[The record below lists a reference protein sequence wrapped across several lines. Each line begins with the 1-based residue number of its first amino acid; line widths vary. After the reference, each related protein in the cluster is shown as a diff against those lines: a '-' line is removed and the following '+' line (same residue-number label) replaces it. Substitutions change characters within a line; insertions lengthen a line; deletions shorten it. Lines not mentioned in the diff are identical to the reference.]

1 MDGNFFK
8 LLGVNALI
16 DNLKGYVE
24 TKIELL
30 KIEVQEKLTT
40 LITVVLVLFC
50 ISIFGVL
57 AFFFLNFALA
67 FYLNQLLDSIFLGF
81 LILGFF
87 YLLILIVLVFSISKG
102 SIHKLV
108 SKGVKSIFS
117 K

>member
-8 LLGVNALI
+8 LLGVNTLI

-30 KIEVQEKLTT
+30 KIEAQEKLTT
-40 LITVVLVLFC
+40 LITFFLILFC
-50 ISIFGVL
+50 IAIFGVL
-57 AFFFLNFALA
+57 AFFFLNIALA
-67 FYLNQLLDSIFLGF
+67 LFLNQLLASAFLGF
-81 LILGFF
+81 VILGSF
-87 YLLILIVLVFSISKG
+87 YLLILIALVFSVSKG
-102 SIHKLV
+102 TIHKLV

>member
-8 LLGVNALI
+8 LLGMDALI

-50 ISIFGVL
+50 VAIFGVS
-57 AFFFLNFALA
+57 AFFFLNVALA
-67 FYLNQLLDSIFLGF
+67 LFLNQVLNSGFLGF
-81 LILGFF
+81 VILGCF
-87 YLLILIVLVFSISKG
+87 YLLILVVLVFSVSKG
-102 SIHKLV
+102 TVHKLV
-108 SKGVKSIFS
+108 SKGVRSIFS

>member
-40 LITVVLVLFC
+40 LITLFLVLFC
-50 ISIFGVL
+50 VAIFGVL
-57 AFFFLNFALA
+57 AFFFLNIALA
-67 FYLNQLLDSIFLGF
+67 LYLNQILDSAFLGF
-81 LILGFF
+81 VILGSF
-87 YLLILIVLVFSISKG
+87 YLLILIVLVFSTIKG
-102 SIHKLV
+102 TIHKLV